1 MVNEPRIL
9 VNSDFFTE
17 KLDKLYEALL
27 ERARGHRD
35 RLYMACCG
43 KEDSRCSYI
52 EYGYY
57 TRRATDARITGYTS
71 SGIPEIEITETD
83 DFEIKRLQ
91 HKSCGHTHGLMFELF
106 IPYQKYTVRFV
117 LLLLYRYFHLK
128 PTVEEFCARYN
139 ITAGTFEKWLK
150 WLEESMPI
158 LTEAG
163 IVGDRKENRQKLM
176 EWIRRIW
183 EDHVSWQLK
192 SLAGQNLALFQ
203 RHRMPAHY
211 LNYDIK
217 KYRKIQKQ
225 HTWF

>member
-1 MVNEPRIL
+1 MVNEPKIL
-9 VNSDFFTE
+9 VNNDFFTE
-17 KLDKLYEALL
+17 ELDKLYKVLKD
-27 ERARGHRD
+27 RACEHRD
-35 RLYMACCG
+35 RLFMACCESDG
-43 KEDSRCSYI
+43 SRGSYI
-52 EYGYY
+52 EFGYY
-57 TRRATDARITGYTS
+57 TRCVTDARITGYS
-71 SGIPEIEITETD
+71 SGIPEIEVTETD
-83 DFEIKRLQ
+83 DFEIKRLK

-117 LLLLYRYFHLK
+117 LILLYRYFLLK
-128 PTVEEFCARYN
+128 PTIEEFCGMYN
-139 ITAGTFEKWLK
+139 ITARTFEKWLK

-163 IVGDRKENRQKLM
+163 IVRDRKENRQKLM

-183 EDHVSWQLK
+183 EDHGSWQLK
-192 SLAGQNLALFQ
+192 SLTGQNLALFQ

>member
-9 VNSDFFTE
+9 VNSDFFTAE
-17 KLDKLYEALL
+17 LDKLYKDLKDGAAE
-27 ERARGHRD
+27 HRD
-35 RLYMACCG
+35 RFFMACCG
-43 KEDSRCSYI
+43 NEDSRDSYI
-52 EYGYY
+52 GYGYY
-57 TRRATDARITGYTS
+57 TRRATDARITGYS
-71 SGIPEIEITETD
+71 NGIPEIEVTEHD
-83 DFEIKRLQ
+83 KFEIQRLQ
-91 HKSCGHTHGLMFELF
+91 HKSCRHTHGLMFELF

-117 LLLLYRYFHLK
+117 LLILYRYFLLK
-128 PTVEEFCARYN
+128 PTVEELCGRYN

-163 IVGDRKENRQKLM
+163 IVRDRKENRQKLM

-183 EDHVSWQLK
+183 EDHGSWQLK